1 MILPTTVLILDLSK
15 KKEGLTYGGNIVEEK
30 MSIRGT
36 VERMK
41 LLMSRIKIC

>member
-15 KKEGLTYGGNIVEEK
+15 KKEALTYGGNIVEEK
-30 MSIRGT
+30 MSLRGT